1 MQGLYSIS
9 YYEKEI
15 GYLRL
20 RAFNENSSDQ
30 LKKEISKLEKK
41 ENLLGY
47 IFDLRNNPGGLLSQ
61 AIKIS
66 ENKEISDIN
75 KKIDSLVALYLGK
88 VDKRQGITRN
98 PEVTVMQ
105 RIGLANQYVSGS
117 QQGLTATEEQLISQA
132 KAQLN
137 EALLETNKFF
147 SEEWS
152 DFKSKLE
159 TLELNPFKTTTTFKT
174 VN

>member
-1 MQGLYSIS
+1 
-9 YYEKEI
+9 
-15 GYLRL
+15 
-20 RAFNENSSDQ
+20 
-30 LKKEISKLEKK
+30 
-41 ENLLGY
+41 
-47 IFDLRNNPGGLLSQ
+47 
-61 AIKIS
+61 
-66 ENKEISDIN
+66 
-75 KKIDSLVALYLGK
+75 
-88 VDKRQGITRN
+88 
-98 PEVTVMQ
+98 MQ